1 MKSRDLN
8 TIHDLIVTD
17 YTITK
22 LGPSRYRHSFHPAT
36 TSTIYELE
44 DNATPLLK
52 EGHRYNIGF
61 TADKAG
67 RNIVDRSAISPT
79 DMVNPVL
86 SYAAA
91 RSYSLGIE
99 ATNKENNET
108 RVTHA
113 PTRGYYWGK
122 KYAWRRYGL
131 VIARNAFDQYLEE
144 IGHPSIPC
152 QTQDPDAGFSSPSI
166 AYADAGLEAAIDNLI
181 STAVPA
187 GDRYFKSPHY
197 SKKFSIR
204 GLSAITDKK

>member
-1 MKSRDLN
+1 MKSRELH

-36 TSTIYELE
+36 TNTQYEFE
-44 DNATPLLK
+44 ANVEEALK
-52 EGHRYNIGF
+52 NGHRYNIGF
-61 TADKAG
+61 TVDSAG
-67 RNIVDRSAISPT
+67 KNIVDPAAISPT
-79 DMVNPVL
+79 DLVNPLL

-91 RSYSLGIE
+91 QSYSKGIE
-99 ATNKENNET
+99 TTNKANNDT
-108 RVTHA
+108 RVTHGPA
-113 PTRGYYWGK
+113 KGYYWGK

-131 VIARNAFDQYLEE
+131 VIGRYPFDQYLEE
-144 IGHPSIPC
+144 IGHPSITC
-152 QTQDPDAGFSSPSI
+152 QTGDPDAGFSSDST
-166 AYADAGLEAAIDNLI
+166 AYADAGLQAAIDKLI
-181 STAVPA
+181 STAVPV